1 VSEQFFDEAG
11 EANENGDEF
20 ELASTIL
27 TIVLF
32 FAGISVVI
40 IDRRISWALLGVAS
54 LLLVGATAYV
64 VSLPLA

>member
-1 VSEQFFDEAG
+1 
-11 EANENGDEF
+11 
-20 ELASTIL
+20 
-27 TIVLF
+27 VLF

-40 IDRRISWALLGVAS
+40 VDRRISWALLGVAS